1 MGDNQLSGL
10 GLKIKFSYRIILIE
24 LKNVLPILKENGLGE
39 ISFYSLSG
47 SFDAAH
53 LRARLHLG
61 ETQDDNHSLA
71 NPDRRCGQ

>member
-10 GLKIKFSYRIILIE
+10 GLKIKFPYRIILIE

-47 SFDAAH
+47 SFDTAY
-53 LRARLHLG
+53 LRA
-61 ETQDDNHSLA
+61 
-71 NPDRRCGQ
+71 